1 MAAQRLRQQPAC
13 LPKPYLG
20 VAVARRACGLLCVH
34 VWQGCASARLRF
46 PSVVRAQ
53 HGSRHVHA
61 PLRKVA
67 SPDGAVGRE
76 WCYVEVEPLG
86 RVVVSARVPSVCVRA
101 FKLIA
106 CACVRVIHL

>member
-1 MAAQRLRQQPAC
+1 M
-13 LPKPYLG
+13 
-20 VAVARRACGLLCVH
+20 ARRACGLLCVH

-53 HGSRHVHA
+53 HRSRPVHA

-76 WCYVEVEPLG
+76 WCYVEVKPLG
-86 RVVVSARVPSVCVRA
+86 RVVVSARGPSLCVRA
-101 FKLIA
+101 LKHIV
-106 CACVRVIHL
+106 CAYARVIHV

>member
-1 MAAQRLRQQPAC
+1 MRVITCPC
-13 LPKPYLG
+13 
-20 VAVARRACGLLCVH
+20 VAGMRFGALAFPVS
-34 VWQGCASARLRF
+34 CA
-46 PSVVRAQ
+46 RAQ
-53 HGSRHVHA
+53 HRSRPVHA

-76 WCYVEVEPLG
+76 WCYVEVKPLG

-106 CACVRVIHL
+106 CACVIVIHL

>member
-1 MAAQRLRQQPAC
+1 MHA
-13 LPKPYLG
+13 YLG

-76 WCYVEVEPLG
+76 WCYVEVKPLG
-86 RVVVSARVPSVCVRA
+86 RVVVSARVPAVCVRA

-106 CACVRVIHL
+106 CACVIVIHL

>member
-1 MAAQRLRQQPAC
+1 MRVIVCPC
-13 LPKPYLG
+13 
-20 VAVARRACGLLCVH
+20 VAGMRFGALAFPVS
-34 VWQGCASARLRF
+34 CA
-46 PSVVRAQ
+46 RAQ
-53 HGSRHVHA
+53 HRSRPVHA

-76 WCYVEVEPLG
+76 WCYVEVKPLG

-106 CACVRVIHL
+106 CACLIVIHL

>member
-1 MAAQRLRQQPAC
+1 M
-13 LPKPYLG
+13 
-20 VAVARRACGLLCVH
+20 ARRACGLLCVH

-46 PSVVRAQ
+46 ASVVRAQ

-76 WCYVEVEPLG
+76 WCYVEVKPLG
-86 RVVVSARVPSVCVRA
+86 RAVVVVVVVNARVPSLRACAQAHCVCVRDSNS
-101 FKLIA
+101 FVIA
-106 CACVRVIHL
+106 RVFAR